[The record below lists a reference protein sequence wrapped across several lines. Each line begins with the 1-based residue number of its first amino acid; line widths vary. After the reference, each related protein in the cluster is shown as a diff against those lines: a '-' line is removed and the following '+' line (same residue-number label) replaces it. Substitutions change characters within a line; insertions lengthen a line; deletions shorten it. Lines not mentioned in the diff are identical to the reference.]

1 MGVEARSEEDPMSDH
16 RIKPYWRLRYLWW
29 DYDHEDDLQEITSAN
44 VGFTWKAGIFS
55 MRTAYLRRW
64 VSGKS
69 PMDWDDYD
77 EREELYQT
85 ISMPVKGKW
94 HLSLRGGYDLRD
106 SHLDEMV
113 YRVIY
118 DEHCYQWEF
127 VYVDDMV
134 ENDDWAGLRLTIK
147 VYPKQP
153 VFLNDRMRKL
163 DELETEL

>member
-1 MGVEARSEEDPMSDH
+1 
-16 RIKPYWRLRYLWW
+16 
-29 DYDHEDDLQEITSAN
+29 
-44 VGFTWKAGIFS
+44 
-55 MRTAYLRRW
+55 
-64 VSGKS
+64 
-69 PMDWDDYD
+69 
-77 EREELYQT
+77 
-85 ISMPVKGKW
+85 
-94 HLSLRGGYDLRD
+94 
-106 SHLDEMV
+106 
-113 YRVIY
+113 VIY